1 MKQLWSPWR
10 MAYIEERNSEPG
22 CLFCSL
28 RSAAP
33 GAASLVLH
41 QEERAFVVLNRYPYT
56 NGHVMIVPQAH
67 VASLED
73 LEAEVLTD
81 LMLLTRRSLRAL
93 RRAYGAASFNVGANI
108 GAPAGAG
115 VVDHVHLHVV
125 PRWAGDT
132 NFMATTADTR
142 VIPEDLEQTY
152 HRLDEA
158 WRAVHGAA

>member
-1 MKQLWSPWR
+1 
-10 MAYIEERNSEPG
+10 
-22 CLFCSL
+22 
-28 RSAAP
+28 
-33 GAASLVLH
+33 
-41 QEERAFVVLNRYPYT
+41 
-56 NGHVMIVPQAH
+56 
-67 VASLED
+67 
-73 LEAEVLTD
+73 
-81 LMLLTRRSLRAL
+81 MLLTRRSLRAL

>member
-10 MAYIEERNSEPG
+10 MTYIEQRNSEPG
-22 CLFCSL
+22 CLFCNLS
-28 RSAAP
+28 SVP
-33 GAASLVLH
+33 PSAASLVLH
-41 QEERAFVVLNRYPYT
+41 QEARAFVVLNRYPYT
-56 NGHVMIVPQAH
+56 NGHLMVVPQAH
-67 VASLED
+67 VPSLED
-73 LEAEVLTD
+73 LETEVLTD
-81 LMLLTRRSLRAL
+81 VMLLTRRSLRAL
-93 RRAYGAASFNVGANI
+93 RQAYGAGSFNVGANI

-115 VVDHVHLHVV
+115 VVDHVHLHIV

-158 WRAVHGAA
+158 WRAQRDVA

>member
-22 CLFCSL
+22 CLFCNL
-28 RSAAP
+28 RSVAP
-33 GAASLVLH
+33 GPASLVLH
-41 QEERAFVVLNRYPYT
+41 QEARAFVVLNRYPYT
-56 NGHVMIVPQAH
+56 NGHLMIVPQAH

-73 LEAEVLTD
+73 LEADDLTK
-81 LMLLTRRSLRAL
+81 LMLLSRRSLRAL
-93 RRAYGAASFNVGANI
+93 RRAYGAAAFNVGANI
-108 GAPAGAG
+108 GAAAGAG

-132 NFMATTADTR
+132 NFMATTAETR

-158 WRAVHGAA
+158 WRALPGAA